1 MSSKVM
7 KSNVGKAFTE
17 KESFIETD
25 FTLNFADF
33 KPGRPENHKAEFKKR
48 RESLQMKGRAE
59 FEPEASKFQD
69 MKPKRPTIN
78 RFLLFIVIF
87 LLYIFLSTCL
97 QSIFSIHS

>member
-25 FTLNFADF
+25 FTSNFADF

-78 RFLLFIVIF
+78 RFLISFFCHLPPK
-87 LLYIFLSTCL
+87 YI
-97 QSIFSIHS
+97 